1 MIEINIVGPIAVS
14 EVSVC
19 STITLNW
26 IIETKITHTQT
37 KLLLIDCCYSYVEE
51 DDIIVFIFCI
61 NP

>member
-26 IIETKITHTQT
+26 IIETKITHTHTQN
-37 KLLLIDCCYSYVEE
+37 YY
-51 DDIIVFIFCI
+51 
-61 NP
+61 